1 MKGNLWNFNGL
12 GDSKKVTFLS
22 DLTKELGLDFI
33 ALSETGRSAF
43 SDSFLKNIC
52 YGKEFLWHV
61 KPPKG
66 RSRGMLVG
74 INLLFVDVGEIE
86 EDEYFVRFKI
96 RNKEDD
102 FKWNLVSVYGAA

>member
-1 MKGNLWNFNGL
+1 
-12 GDSKKVTFLS
+12 
-22 DLTKELGLDFI
+22 
-33 ALSETGRSAF
+33 
-43 SDSFLKNIC
+43 
-52 YGKEFLWHV
+52 
-61 KPPKG
+61 
-66 RSRGMLVG
+66 MLVG